1 MRDSSPRAG
10 AKESVHADFSHG
22 LQDFNTI
29 IGNPAAPF
37 LNKLASEGMR
47 FTNYDA
53 VDHPSEP
60 NYLALFSG
68 SEQGLGGSDTVPTT
82 CLQARRWRANSLT
95 TLETQLRA
103 SAAGEIF
110 GAARA

>member
-1 MRDSSPRAG
+1 MTTP
-10 AKESVHADFSHG
+10 SHIVVV
-22 LQDFNTI
+22 QFENRDFNTV

-60 NYLALFSG
+60 NYLALFQVRSRA
-68 SEQGLGGSDTVPTT
+68 SAAVILYRQP

-103 SAAGEIF
+103 SAA
-110 GAARA
+110 ARSLARRELE